1 MNKRINIF
9 KKNQVSKIYISTY
22 VTQNHKTSH
31 KRSIFLN
38 WDFYIIWKL
47 NK

>member
-31 KRSIFLN
+31 K
-38 WDFYIIWKL
+38 DFYIIWKL